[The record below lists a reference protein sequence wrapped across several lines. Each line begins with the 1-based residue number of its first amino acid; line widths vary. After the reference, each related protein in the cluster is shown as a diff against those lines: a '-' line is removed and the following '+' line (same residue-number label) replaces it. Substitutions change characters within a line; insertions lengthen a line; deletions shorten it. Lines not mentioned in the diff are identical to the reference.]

1 VRVVMGCAN
10 CHRHQLII
18 HGEEYGGGFSGIF
31 GADFKILAS
40 LEMTPGE
47 TRVEWRRLILSIQH
61 IPKLPYER
69 QHRIL
74 VPILKEA
81 LRCLEAGGLEGT
93 ACLKQFPR
101 AACPVSNG
109 RQPFQA
115 QYYS

>member
-1 VRVVMGCAN
+1 
-10 CHRHQLII
+10 
-18 HGEEYGGGFSGIF
+18 HGKEYGGGFSGIF

-93 ACLKQFPR
+93 ASLKQFQK

>member
-1 VRVVMGCAN
+1 MGFAN
-10 CHRHQLII
+10 CHLHQLII
-18 HGEEYGGGFSGIF
+18 HGRSMEPDFSGIF
-31 GADFKILAS
+31 GADLKILAS
-40 LEMTPGE
+40 LELQSGDA
-47 TRVEWRRLILSIQH
+47 RVERSHLILRIQH

-93 ACLKQFPR
+93 ACLKQFPK